1 MKICHTLGTNTS
13 EKKLKN
19 TMIVLCR
26 IKMASLVLLG
36 GLKVYLHIPDLR
48 TVDGETN
55 YFQ

>member
-1 MKICHTLGTNTS
+1 
-13 EKKLKN
+13 
-19 TMIVLCR
+19 MIVLCR

-55 YFQ
+55 YFQWRSNEAMLKFS